1 MNHLANLR
9 ELVVEYLLGLFNQM
23 EVMVE
28 ILYLFLLHLEM
39 VGMLNRLV
47 AGQVCL
53 CLKQVVALV
62 MFSLNL
68 FYLLQVVW
76 NLTMLD
82 LAPQLNL
89 IKSNLKAWFS

>member
-68 FYLLQVVW
+68 FYLLQVVL